1 MDCKIGFI
9 GAGNMAGAIID
20 GITGSG
26 MLAPAQVAVYDIR
39 ESQREHYAARGFK
52 VSASAAALVDGCD
65 YVVLSVKPQN
75 FADVLAEIKG
85 HPRPETVFVTI
96 AAGISAEFIKEALGC
111 DAKVVR
117 VMPNTPLLIGCGST
131 AMSRVAPATEEEF
144 AFVKSVFASAG
155 GVEEISPDK
164 MNEVIPLNGSSPA
177 YIYLFAKVFV
187 DRAVELGFD
196 ADVANRLFSNPLI
209 GSARMMLESGKSHQE
224 LIDMVTSPKGTTFE
238 GLAAL
243 ERCGFDKALIACFDD
258 TVRRAYELGK

>member
-117 VMPNTPLLIGCGST
+117 VMPNTPLLAGAGIPVEDFGDGFVLV
-131 AMSRVAPATEEEF
+131 REVAPILADTDI
-144 AFVKSVFASAG
+144 AG
-155 GVEEISPDK
+155 IVSECADK
-164 MNEVIPLNGSSPA
+164 LLRGGGKLLPRQLEDFYHTVACRAAIKAHDRTPA
-177 YIYLFAKVFV
+177 PSLA
-187 DRAVELGFD
+187 ELIEMLRQDGD
-196 ADVANRLFSNPLI
+196 ADHCPHGRPVSVRMRRHEIEKKFGRL
-209 GSARMMLESGKSHQE
+209 G
-224 LIDMVTSPKGTTFE
+224 
-238 GLAAL
+238 
-243 ERCGFDKALIACFDD
+243 
-258 TVRRAYELGK
+258 

>member
-52 VSASAAALVDGCD
+52 VSVSAAALVDGCD

-131 AMSRVAPATEEEF
+131 AMSRVAPPP
-144 AFVKSVFASAG
+144 KR
-155 GVEEISPDK
+155 
-164 MNEVIPLNGSSPA
+164 SSRSSSRS
-177 YIYLFAKVFV
+177 L
-187 DRAVELGFD
+187 
-196 ADVANRLFSNPLI
+196 
-209 GSARMMLESGKSHQE
+209 H
-224 LIDMVTSPKGTTFE
+224 
-238 GLAAL
+238 
-243 ERCGFDKALIACFDD
+243 
-258 TVRRAYELGK
+258 RRAASRRFPRTR